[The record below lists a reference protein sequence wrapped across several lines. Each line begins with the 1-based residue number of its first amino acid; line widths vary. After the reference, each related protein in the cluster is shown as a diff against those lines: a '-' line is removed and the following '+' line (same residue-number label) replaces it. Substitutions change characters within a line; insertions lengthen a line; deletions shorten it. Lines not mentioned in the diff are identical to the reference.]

1 MLSTNELAVLRVL
14 WDAKSPLSRPEI
26 LERISNTDWNPN
38 SIHMVLNNLIKKGFI
53 TVTGVTRCGQRYGRT
68 YSAVKTQADY
78 ASELALSAIPELPS
92 EESVLV
98 VMSAMTKGQQIGPAT
113 IEKLQSIL
121 DQRRA
126 ELSRTCEE
134 ADHKE

>member
-1 MLSTNELAVLRVL
+1 MLSTNELAVLHVL

-38 SIHMVLNNLIKKGFI
+38 SIHMVLNNLIKKGFVI
-53 TVTGVTRCGQRYGRT
+53 IEGVTRCGQRYGRT
-68 YSAVKTQADY
+68 YSAAKTQGDY
-78 ASELALSAIPELPS
+78 ASELALTAIPELPS

-98 VMSAMTKGQQIGPAT
+98 VLSAMLKGQRIGPAT
-113 IEKLQSIL
+113 IKKLQNIL

-126 ELSRTCEE
+126 ELDQEHEE
-134 ADHKE
+134 TSGKE

>member
-38 SIHMVLNNLIKKGFI
+38 SIHMVLNNLIKKGF
-53 TVTGVTRCGQRYGRT
+53 VAVAGVARCGQRYGRT
-68 YSAVKTQADY
+68 YSAAKTQGDY
-78 ASELALSAIPELPS
+78 ASELALTAIPELPS

-98 VMSAMTKGQQIGPAT
+98 VMSAMIKGQGIGPAT
-113 IEKLQSIL
+113 IEKLQNIL

-126 ELSRTCEE
+126 ELAQGCKETS
-134 ADHKE
+134 HKE

>member
-1 MLSTNELAVLRVL
+1 MLSLNELAVLRVL

-38 SIHMVLNNLIKKGFI
+38 SIHMVLNNLIKKGFV
-53 TVTGVTRCGQRYGRT
+53 TVAGVARCGQRYGRT
-68 YSAVKTQADY
+68 YSAAKTQGDY
-78 ASELALSAIPELPS
+78 ASELALTAIPELPS

-98 VMSAMTKGQQIGPAT
+98 VMSAMIKGQGIGPAT
-113 IEKLQSIL
+113 IEKLQNIL

-126 ELSRTCEE
+126 ELAQECEE
-134 ADHKE
+134 TSHKE